1 MTRVFIS
8 STYADLREF
17 RSAVY
22 KAIRKMGLDITAMED
37 SVSSNE
43 YSLEKCLSDIENSDI
58 YIGIVAWSYG
68 SIPVAGNPLGKS
80 ITELEYL
87 KAKEIGIP
95 CLIFM
100 LDEEAPWRPTLMDSN
115 TNKGEAGKLI
125 REFRAELV
133 KNHTVTY
140 FSKQEELATRVAISI
155 QKHQNKSLE
164 SLCPVPFI
172 KQPDKLFQQ
181 LSNLLRQH
189 QWRKADELTAKIILI
204 MSQKEEK
211 GWLGAEDI
219 LNVPTSD
226 LNRIS
231 YLWAEYSCNQFGFYV
246 QKDIWF
252 SLYSNN
258 NKNKIYP
265 IFADYVGWR
274 DFQGT
279 WLKISEIQFT
289 SDARRGHLP
298 ILVGKPSLKVN
309 LPSSSLISGVS
320 SVFSSVS
327 DLLEGKDIKTT
338 IKSTVNKLD
347 SVGRDL
353 LDSGIKV
360 GELATEMNQNC
371 INRQSILISEKGW
384 ECLFNRLHDASYQ

>member
-17 RSAVY
+17 RSVVY
-22 KAIRKMGLDITAMED
+22 KAIRKIGLDAIAMED

-43 YSLEKCLSDIENSDI
+43 YSLEKCLLDIENSDI

-68 SIPVAGNPLGKS
+68 SIPIVGNPHGKS

-87 KAKEIGIP
+87 KARKIGIP

-115 TNKGEAGKLI
+115 TRKGEAGKLI

-140 FSKQEELATRVAISI
+140 FSKQEELAGRVAISI
-155 QKHQNKSLE
+155 QKYLNKNLE
-164 SLCPVPFI
+164 SLYPVSSSN
-172 KQPDKLFQQ
+172 QPDQLFQQ
-181 LSNLLRQH
+181 LNNLLRQH
-189 QWRKADELTAKIILI
+189 NWRKADELTAKIILI
-204 MSQKEEK
+204 ISQKKEK

-219 LNVPTSD
+219 LNIPISELT
-226 LNRIS
+226 RIS
-231 YLWAEYSCNQFGFYV
+231 YLWAEHSRNHFGFNI

-252 SLYSNN
+252 SINSNN
-258 NKNKIYP
+258 SRNKLYP

-279 WLKISEIQFT
+279 WLKISAIQFT
-289 SDARRGHLP
+289 IDARRGHLP
-298 ILVGKPSLKVN
+298 ILLGQPSLKVN

-320 SVFSSVS
+320 SIFSGISGLV
-327 DLLEGKDIKTT
+327 EGKDVKTT

-353 LDSGIKV
+353 LESGIKV

-384 ECLFNRLHDASYQ
+384 ECLFQRLHDASV